1 MVFVIYGFSMDL
13 CGFLSGVY
21 MVFEVL
27 YLTLCQIERCDVEM
41 MNWGSKRIEK
51 QAHICHD
58 ALPSAG
64 PLPPPPS
71 RGSTKNLMS
80 TPGDPHRGIS
90 HIYKIWHILTYYMN
104 LYDSLAMFSS
114 YIFCHSI

>member
-58 ALPSAG
+58 ALLSRDCRVL
-64 PLPPPPS
+64 PLPPPS
-71 RGSTKNLMS
+71 SS
-80 TPGDPHRGIS
+80 S
-90 HIYKIWHILTYYMN
+90 KIIGTSSFQL
-104 LYDSLAMFSS
+104 FS
-114 YIFCHSI
+114 